1 MNRQLIF
8 TTIALA
14 AWALPTQTV
23 DAGEKPF
30 ANIVPALTGAPPEG
44 FAIGRAFTAYT
55 GSVDGSIYK
64 LNLRTGEGEIL
75 VPAEPDFDIFTQCF
89 KLGMRVDKRSNYL
102 FAAGCAGGNAYVF
115 DAESGDE
122 VAEYQLAPE
131 TAPTDPPTVIND
143 LAITRKAVFF
153 TDFGQPFL
161 YRLPLSRNGR
171 LPEGEDAAT
180 PLPLIGDFKDDHD
193 AQQGFSLANGI
204 VATPNG
210 KTLVVGNSANA
221 QIYRVDPKTGDTDR
235 IELDTPLTGF
245 IDGIVLYGN
254 MLFILTPYDVIFPD
268 NGPPFADPNNPI
280 DRIQVVAL
288 DEDQRTGT
296 LLGNITDPENLDGVA
311 SGAMFG
317 GSLYV
322 NNARYL
328 TFPGPDTEYWITR
341 LDVMDVQP

>member
-8 TTIALA
+8 TTIAIA
-14 AWALPTQTV
+14 AWALPTQAV
-23 DAGEKPF
+23 EAGNKPF
-30 ANIVPALTGAPPEG
+30 ADVVPALTGAPPEG

-55 GSVDGSIYK
+55 GSVNGSIYK

-75 VPAEPDFDIFTQCF
+75 VPAEPDFDLLTQCF
-89 KLGMRVDKRSNYL
+89 KLGMRVDPRSNYL
-102 FAAGCAGGNAYVF
+102 FAAGCLGGNAYVF
-115 DAESGDE
+115 DAETGE
-122 VAEYQLAPE
+122 EITRYQLAPE
-131 TAPTDPPTVIND
+131 FSTVIND
-143 LAITRKAVFF
+143 LVITREAVYF
-153 TDFGQPFL
+153 TDFTQPFL

-171 LPEGEDAAT
+171 LPEGTDAAT
-180 PLPLIGDFKDDHD
+180 PLPLIGDFADDAD
-193 AQQGFSLANGI
+193 ADGFSQANGI

-210 KTLVVGNSANA
+210 KTLIVGNSANA
-221 QIYRVDPKTGDTDR
+221 QIYRVDPDSGDTDR

-254 MLFILTPYDVIFPD
+254 ILFILTPSDP
-268 NGPPFADPNNPI
+268 DPN

-296 LLGNITDPENLDGVA
+296 LLGTITDPENLSGVA

-322 NNARYL
+322 NNARYD
-328 TFPGPDTEYWITR
+328 TFPQADTEYWITR
-341 LDVMDVQP
+341 LNIMDIQP